1 MELLNFRSWT
11 NEKHVEFLNSME
23 ESFVRAMFEKKKD
36 HRRLSRLDRY
46 FPDTSNSTLNLK
58 TNSGRM
64 GGRCHKRSRMLSSQ
78 PSIASQNQQA
88 LEATFL
94 LRTRTIADVDYIRPL
109 HRHRRRPTNRW
120 QVQARSPTPQAFLC
134 ENTWVT
140 L

>member
-1 MELLNFRSWT
+1 MKLLNSRSWT

-36 HRRLSRLDRY
+36 HRHPSRLDRY
-46 FPDTSNSTLNLK
+46 FPNTSDSTLDLK
-58 TNSGRM
+58 TNSRISKNHNSSQGGRM

-88 LEATFL
+88 
-94 LRTRTIADVDYIRPL
+94 V
-109 HRHRRRPTNRW
+109 HRHSWIQIPTNTIGCYNKR
-120 QVQARSPTPQAFLC
+120 F
-134 ENTWVT
+134 T